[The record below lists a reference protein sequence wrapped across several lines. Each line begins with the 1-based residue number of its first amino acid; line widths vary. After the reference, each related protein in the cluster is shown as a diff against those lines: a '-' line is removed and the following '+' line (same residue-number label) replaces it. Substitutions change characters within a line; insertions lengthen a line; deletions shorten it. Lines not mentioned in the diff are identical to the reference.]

1 MSLRGGLFAGFLMV
15 QAKSNSL
22 SKSYTCLRAP
32 FDSRSNSAPDEA
44 VRFYSVCL
52 CGIFLHSQQRH
63 RNRLFPNSHF
73 NLCSA
78 FGAPHNAPCAG
89 SRPADQMPA
98 MAAVRHKHFSSVRH
112 PPPPPAV
119 PPATPLASIHI
130 RREFGQRES

>member
-1 MSLRGGLFAGFLMV
+1 MSLCGGLFAGFLMV

-98 MAAVRHKHFSSVRH
+98 MAAVCHKHFSSVRH